1 MLFQCKN
8 INLLLNSDLRGENI
22 YGFLEPHRQLHKNFV
37 EIWVQGALSTL
48 LSLDWLFFN

>member
-1 MLFQCKN
+1 MELDASKLKKNHSINLDMLFQCKN

-37 EIWVQGALSTL
+37 EI
-48 LSLDWLFFN
+48 